1 MDATTSDSP
10 SGGGTAGR
18 KGPAARPSAA
28 AKQSA
33 DEKDLREEE
42 LRHQLD
48 EAVYLVSRLQ
58 DQLLESQSREED
70 CRSRVER
77 LEAVVDAEKQKY
89 ESLMREVILTS
100 AIDGLSTSLQNLDTT
115 LGTKLAPLAVLNT
128 LTSAGPDVG
137 AVDVGR
143 FAAVQGA
150 TARISSDYVVRRAEI
165 VQPGT
170 SAATSSSAP

>member
-33 DEKDLREEE
+33 EGDLREEE
-42 LRHQLD
+42 LSHQLD

-137 AVDVGR
+137 AVDVVR

-170 SAATSSSAP
+170 SAATPPSAP